1 MMGEHNE
8 YVLRELVGLTEQ
20 EYQSLKDDAVLE

>member
-1 MMGEHNE
+1 MMGEHTE

-20 EYQSLKDDAVLE
+20 EYLSFKADDVLE